1 MDTYISYMIHR
12 KNKYEVKKLKLLKD
26 RILKEGKALSD
37 SVLKVDVF
45 LNHQV
50 DPDLMQAV
58 GEDFCEHFKDYGI
71 TRVLTIESSGIAPA
85 VYAAQALHVPMVI
98 LKKQTSKILN
108 GQVFQTNITSFT
120 KGTSYELTLSK
131 DYINKDD
138 KVLIID
144 DFLANGEAATG
155 AARLV
160 QMAGA
165 EVAGIG
171 ILIEKSFQ
179 NGRNRLINAG
189 YHVYSQARV
198 SRLGEGIIEFIE
210 DED

>member
-1 MDTYISYMIHR
+1 M
-12 KNKYEVKKLKLLKD
+12 KLLKD
-26 RILKEGKALSD
+26 RILAEGRALSD
-37 SVLKVDVF
+37 SVLKVDGF

-50 DPDLMQAV
+50 DADLMQAV
-58 GEDFCEHFKDYGI
+58 GRDFCEHFKDYGI

-85 VYAAQALHVPMVI
+85 VYTAQALKVPMVI
-98 LKKQTSKILN
+98 LKKQTSKTLN

-120 KGTSYELTLSK
+120 KGTSYELTLSR
-131 DYINKDD
+131 DYILRDD
-138 KVLIID
+138 RVLIID

-165 EVAGIG
+165 TVAGIG

-179 NGRNRLINAG
+179 NGRSRLEQAG
-189 YHVYSQARV
+189 FDVYSQARIA
-198 SRLGEGIIEFIE
+198 RLGEGIIEFL
-210 DED
+210 